1 MGIASFP
8 TWNLWDLK
16 NYFAHAGSTHG
27 FGNIMSQY
35 DYVDNKAAVNETLHE
50 IFVTEEEHFIA
61 NSRSTDIVK
70 AIQVPAVNVHPK
82 SDLQQ

>member
-1 MGIASFP
+1 
-8 TWNLWDLK
+8 
-16 NYFAHAGSTHG
+16 
-27 FGNIMSQY
+27 MSQY

-82 SDLQQ
+82 SDLQQWAEHISSFYDLSRQFRYKMDLLHFAIE